1 MTEKTDIEQTNTEQT
16 AEQTTLQNNTLLN
29 QVDSEFNGL
38 TLALSKGRILE
49 ETMPLLKAAGIELL
63 EDPAA
68 SRKLIFPTTN
78 PNVRV
83 LILRAS
89 DVPTYVEHA
98 AADFG
103 VAGKDVLLEHGANH
117 VYELLDLQIAQCK
130 LMTAGVKGLVLPKR
144 RLRIATKYVN
154 VARAYFASQGQQV
167 DVIKLYGSMELA
179 PLVGLGD
186 LIVDVV
192 DTGNTLIANGL
203 EPRDHI
209 CDVSS
214 RLIVNQVS
222 YKRKFELL
230 EPILESFKAS
240 IASNN

>member
-1 MTEKTDIEQTNTEQT
+1 MTQSNE
-16 AEQTTLQNNTLLN
+16 LLN
-29 QVDSEFNGL
+29 QADSEYKGL
-38 TLALSKGRILE
+38 TLALSKGRILK
-49 ETMPLLKAAGIELL
+49 ETLPLLKAAGIELL
-63 EDPAA
+63 EDVEA
-68 SRKLIFPTTN
+68 SRMLIFPTSH
-78 PNVRV
+78 PDVRV

-89 DVPTYVEHA
+89 DVPTYVEHG

-103 VAGKDVLLEHGANH
+103 VAGKDVLLEHSASH

-130 LMTAGVKGLVLPKR
+130 LMTAGIKGASLPSR
-144 RLRIATKYVN
+144 RLRVATKYVN

-192 DTGNTLIANGL
+192 DTGNTLRANGL
-203 EPRDHI
+203 EPLEHI

-214 RLIVNQVS
+214 RLIANQVS
-222 YKRKFELL
+222 YKRKFALL
-230 EPILESFKAS
+230 EPILTSFKET
-240 IASNN
+240 IATSTD